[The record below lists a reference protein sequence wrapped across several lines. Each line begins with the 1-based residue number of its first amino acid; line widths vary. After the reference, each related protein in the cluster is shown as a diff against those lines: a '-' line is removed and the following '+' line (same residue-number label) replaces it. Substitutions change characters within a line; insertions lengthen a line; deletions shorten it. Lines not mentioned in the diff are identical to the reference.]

1 MKHPVLALVLA
12 AGQGTRFQSEKNKI
26 LHPLLGK
33 STLRLVLDSVLELK
47 PKKTIVVV
55 GFDKEAVKAE
65 AGYPGLEFVD
75 QKELKGTARAVAA
88 AKDALK
94 VPRGEDILIV
104 PADLPLL
111 QPAVLKSVIA
121 AHRRHDNAATV
132 VSQIYVFDVAELRR
146 ALTKS
151 ADRMRRREYD
161 LAEIFAGLGRAG
173 KKTEIMK
180 PADPESVV
188 SVDTRIDFVRAVQ
201 ILRIG
206 KLKELVESGVTVLNP
221 ASTWIDL
228 EAKIGRD
235 TVIYPS
241 VVIEGQTVVGSHC
254 RIFPGAHI
262 INSRIG
268 QHVRVLDAT
277 MIESADIEDR
287 VSVGPFAR
295 VRPKTVL
302 SEGSHVGNFVEV
314 KNTRFGRGSKAGH
327 LTYLGDAEVGERVNI
342 GAGTIT
348 CNYDGVRKN
357 RTVIEDGAFIGSGAE
372 LVAPVRI
379 GKGAYVAA
387 GSVITKDVNPDALAV
402 CRGRQFEKRGWARRR
417 RERQK
422 LEKNNGP

>member
-12 AGQGTRFQSEKNKI
+12 AGQGTRFHSETNKV

-33 STLRLVLDSVLELK
+33 SSLRLVLDAVLELK
-47 PKKTIVVV
+47 PEKTIVVV
-55 GFDKEAVKAE
+55 GFDKEAVIAE
-65 AGYPGLEFVD
+65 AGYSGLEFVE
-75 QKELKGTARAVAA
+75 QKEPKGTAHAVAA
-88 AKDALK
+88 AKNALK
-94 VPRGEDILIV
+94 ARRGEDVLIV

-111 QPAVLKSVIA
+111 QSAVLKSLISS
-121 AHRRHDNAATV
+121 HRRHDNAATV
-132 VSQIYVFDVAELRR
+132 MSQIYLFDVTDLRR
-146 ALTKS
+146 ALTDTV
-151 ADRMRRREYD
+151 DRKGKGECD
-161 LAEIFAGLGRAG
+161 LAEIFADVDRAG
-173 KKTEIMK
+173 KKTEVMA
-180 PADPESVV
+180 PADPGSVL

-201 ILRIG
+201 ILRIR
-206 KLKELVESGVTVLNP
+206 KIRDLAESGVTVLNP

-235 TVIYPS
+235 TVVYPS
-241 VVIEGQTVVGSHC
+241 VVIEGRTVVGSHC

-268 QHVRVLDAT
+268 QQVRVLDAT
-277 MIESADIEDR
+277 VIESADIEDR

-295 VRPKTVL
+295 IRPKTVL
-302 SEGSHVGNFVEV
+302 SEGSYVGNFVEV

-327 LTYLGDAEVGERVNI
+327 LTYLGDADVGERVNI

-357 RTVIEDGAFIGSGAE
+357 RTVIEDGAFVGSGAE

-387 GSVITKDVNPDALAV
+387 GSVITKDVTPDALAV
-402 CRGRQFEKRGWARRR
+402 SRGRQFEKEGWARRR

-422 LEKNNGP
+422 PGSK